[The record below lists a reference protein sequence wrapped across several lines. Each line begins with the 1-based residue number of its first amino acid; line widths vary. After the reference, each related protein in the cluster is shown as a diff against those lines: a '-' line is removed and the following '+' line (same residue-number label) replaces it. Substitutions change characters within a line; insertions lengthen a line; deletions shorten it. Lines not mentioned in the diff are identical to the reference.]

1 MELSESFRDIDKL
14 GFFND
19 WPRLIARNFFPDYDF
34 MKSISTE
41 RTKKG
46 AEINDRFATK
56 IKEQK
61 IKINQFKA
69 FYSSAIFGNDKM
81 FVPRWSHEYMLT
93 DQEYFKPQKWT
104 YIYDHLPLVKTLEKY
119 VDYDKLRPGGN
130 SKIR

>member
-1 MELSESFRDIDKL
+1 MTKNLENVLLLQGGGSLGAFGCGVYKALVKNNINLDIIAGTSIGGINAAIIAGTKNEEQTEQLLENFWMKLSESFRDIDEL

-19 WPRLIARNFFPDYDF
+19 WPGLIARNFFPDYDF

-61 IKINQFKA
+61 IKIN
-69 FYSSAIFGNDKM
+69 
-81 FVPRWSHEYMLT
+81 
-93 DQEYFKPQKWT
+93 
-104 YIYDHLPLVKTLEKY
+104 
-119 VDYDKLRPGGN
+119 
-130 SKIR
+130 